1 MSPSTFKD
9 AYAVLHQHAQTLRD
23 QPEPDVDALLAIVS
37 ESTEA
42 YKVCC
47 ERIQAVEKLLGKPAP
62 VTVAAPRE
70 PLHATW
76 APPAKAIEPFD
87 AVEREVPF
95 FRLLIQPKLQAAIH
109 RLN

>member
-9 AYAVLHQHAQTLRD
+9 AYAVLQQHAQTLRD
-23 QPEPDVDALLAIVS
+23 QPEPDVDTLLAIVS

-47 ERIQAVEKLLGKPAP
+47 DRIQAVESLLEKPDPVVAP
-62 VTVAAPRE
+62 TPRAPQR
-70 PLHATW
+70 ATW
-76 APPAKAIEPFD
+76 TPPAKAIEPFD
-87 AVEREVPF
+87 GADRAVPF
-95 FRLLIQPKLQAAIH
+95 FRLLIQPKFQDAIH